1 MKNVHKLTE
10 GAILLAAY
18 AVMLLITIY
27 VPILGAVVNLFLSL
41 PFIMFAA
48 KHNRQSALVFMVA
61 ATLLS
66 LIVGTFFAI
75 PLTLAYGLTGIVMGD
90 FIRNQKGRAAVFL
103 AGSITFLLNLV
114 IQYAVAVALFK
125 MDFIKQSI
133 DLVRESVE
141 QSMSML
147 EALGQEP
154 NSTILE
160 QLNTGIDLLQSL
172 VPSIFV
178 MISLATVFF
187 IQLVSFPIIKRFGV
201 KIGEWKSFRELTLPK
216 SLIYYFFIAFAASLF
231 IHAEAGG
238 YVYLA
243 LTNILFVLQ
252 LLMVVQG
259 LAFIWYYSHLKGWPK
274 ALPILITVFVFILPF
289 LLYIVWI
296 LGIIDLGFD
305 LRKRVI
311 K

>member
-18 AVMLLITIY
+18 TIMLLITIY

-48 KHNRQSALVFMVA
+48 KHNRQSSIVFMVA

-90 FIRNQKGRAAVFL
+90 FVRNQKGRAAVFL

-114 IQYAVAVALFK
+114 IQYAVAVAFFK
-125 MDFIKQSI
+125 MDFIQQSI
-133 DLVRESVE
+133 DLVRESVD
-141 QSMSML
+141 QSMGML
-147 EALGQEP
+147 EMLGQEP
-154 NSTILE
+154 NTVLLE
-160 QLNTGIDLLQSL
+160 QLNAGIDLLQSL
-172 VPSIFV
+172 IPSIFV
-178 MISLATVFF
+178 VISLATVFL
-187 IQLVSFPIIKRFGV
+187 IQLVSFPIVKRFGV
-201 KIGEWKSFRELTLPK
+201 KIGEWSSFRDLTLPN
-216 SLIYYFFIAFAASLF
+216 SLLYYFIFALLASFFIQT
-231 IHAEAGG
+231 ENGG
-238 YVYLA
+238 YFHLA

-259 LAFIWYYSHLKGWPK
+259 LSFIWYFNHSRGWSK
-274 ALPILITVFVFILPF
+274 ALPIIITVMVFVMPF

-305 LRKRVI
+305 LRKRLL